1 MLPNLAD
8 WQCPSNSKIYYKILM
23 QLSITLACRHAWR
36 RPTQSIFFII
46 GVGLGVAMIVAIDL
60 ANGAANRAFSLSTEA
75 VEGRT
80 THQIVGG
87 PNGLDES
94 IYVALRQQLGYRLS
108 APIVEGYV
116 LAEELDMQP
125 MRLLGVDSFAESPF
139 RNYLDDDNTSL
150 ADNNGF
156 SAFIVQPNTVLL
168 SAVLANQYNL
178 DAGDFIRI
186 QVGGHR
192 QTLQIVSVL
201 KADNKNEQRGLD
213 GLLIT
218 DIGTAQEVLG
228 KVGSL
233 DRIDLIISED
243 IHGEEILER
252 IIAILPPGA
261 RVEQPTDSSV
271 EEMTAAFRLN
281 LTALSL
287 LALAVGML
295 LIYNT
300 VVFSVVQQRSV
311 LGSLRALGVTRGEI
325 FSIIL
330 IEAGLLGVI
339 GTAFGLGLG
348 YLLGRGAVEM
358 VTTSINDLFF
368 VVTVRQIDFPPL
380 TMLKGAVSGI
390 AAALIAAALPAYEA
404 TNVPPASS
412 IQRSNIEERVRTA
425 LNWVSGVGVGILL
438 LGTALLI
445 PEWHLI
451 IAFIGIFG
459 IIIGI
464 SLLTPTLTLGLM
476 RIVSGLIRFLGESVS
491 PLIRLAIRDITR
503 SLSRTSVAIAALM
516 VAVSVIVGVSLM
528 ISSFRLTVERWL
540 TDLLQADVFISSPGL
555 ISDQT
560 TYPLAPGVVERLA
573 TFPGVDQIATSRVV
587 DVSAGDL
594 GVLQLIAVSMDIAG
608 EKRHYKA
615 SVGDLATT
623 WEALEAGGLI
633 INEPLSNRFKLG
645 VGDEVILFTDRGEH
659 EFPVV
664 AVAYDFDV
672 QPGALIADA
681 IYRTFWDDA
690 HLSSVGLFLETG
702 VDVDGTINELRAAFA
717 GEAELVIRSS
727 RGLREHSLA
736 IFDRSFSVTVA
747 LQMLAMLVA
756 FIGILSALMSL
767 QLERRREIGTLRA
780 IGMTR
785 KQLWKLT
792 LVETGLMGTTA
803 GIIAMPTGF
812 VLALILIYIIN
823 LRSFGWTL
831 QMHLQPI
838 YFLQALIVALVAA
851 LLAGLYPA
859 WRVGGMQPVDALREE

>member
-1 MLPNLAD
+1 
-8 WQCPSNSKIYYKILM
+8 M
-23 QLSITLACRHAWR
+23 QLSITLAWRHAWR

-60 ANGAANRAFSLSTEA
+60 ATGAANRAFSLSTEA
-75 VEGRT
+75 VAGKT

-87 PNGLDES
+87 PSGLDES

-108 APIVEGYV
+108 APIVEGYA

-125 MRLLGVDSFAESPF
+125 MRLLGVDSFAEPPF
-139 RNYLDDDNTSL
+139 RNYLNDDNTNFV
-150 ADNNGF
+150 DNNGF
-156 SAFIVQPNTVLL
+156 TAFMVQPNTVLL
-168 SAVLANQYNL
+168 STALANQYNL
-178 DAGDFIRI
+178 NVGDFIHI

-192 QTLQIVSVL
+192 RTLQIVSVL
-201 KADNKNEQRGLD
+201 KSDENSEQRELD

-228 KVGSL
+228 KVGIL
-233 DRIDLIISED
+233 DRIDLIIPEG
-243 IHGEEILER
+243 IQGEVTLKR
-252 IIAILPPGA
+252 ITALLPAGA
-261 RVEQPTDSSV
+261 RVDQRTGSTV

-287 LALAVGML
+287 LALLVGMF

-339 GTAFGLGLG
+339 GTALGLGLG
-348 YLLGRGAVEM
+348 YLLGRGAVQM

-368 VVTVRQIDFPPL
+368 VVTVRRVDFPPL
-380 TMLKGAVSGI
+380 TMLKGVISGI
-390 AAALIAAALPAYEA
+390 AAALVAAALPAYEA
-404 TNVPPASS
+404 TNVQPTSAL
-412 IQRSNIEERVRTA
+412 QRSNIEEQVRTA
-425 LNWVSGVGVGILL
+425 LNWVSATGVGLLL
-438 LGTALLI
+438 LGIVLLI
-445 PEWHLI
+445 PEWHLSI
-451 IAFIGIFG
+451 TFVGIFA

-476 RIVSGLIRFLGESVS
+476 HILSGLARVLGKSFS

-516 VAVSVIVGVSLM
+516 VTVSVIVGVGLM

-540 TDLLQADVFISSPGL
+540 TDLLQADIFVSAPSL
-555 ISDQT
+555 ISDQAT
-560 TYPLAPGVVERLA
+560 SPLAPGVVEKLA
-573 TFPGVDQIATSRVV
+573 TFPGVARIATVRVV
-587 DVSAGDL
+587 DVSASDL
-594 GVLQLIAVSMDIAG
+594 GVIQLAAVSMDIAG

-615 SVGDLATT
+615 AVGDLATT
-623 WEALEAGGLI
+623 WEALEAGGVI
-633 INEPLSNRFKLG
+633 INEPMSHRFKLG
-645 VGDEVILFTDRGEH
+645 VGDEVALFTDRGEQR
-659 EFPVV
+659 FPIV

-672 QPGALIADA
+672 QSGALIHIAV
-681 IYRTFWDDA
+681 YRSFWNDTD
-690 HLSSVGLFLETG
+690 LSSAALFVEPG
-702 VDVDGTINELRAAFA
+702 VDVDTKIDELRAAFA

-736 IFDRSFSVTVA
+736 IFDRSFSITVV

-780 IGMTR
+780 VGMTR
-785 KQLWKLT
+785 QQLWKLT
-792 LVETGLMGTTA
+792 LTETGLMGTTA

-812 VLALILIYIIN
+812 VFALILIYIIN

-831 QMHLQPI
+831 QIYLQPI
-838 YFLQALIVALVAA
+838 YFLQALIVALIAA
-851 LLAGLYPA
+851 LLAGVYPA
-859 WRVGGMQPVDALREE
+859 WRVGRMQPAEALREE

>member
-1 MLPNLAD
+1 
-8 WQCPSNSKIYYKILM
+8 M

-36 RPTQSIFFII
+36 RPAQSIFFII
-46 GVGLGVAMIVAIDL
+46 GVALGVAMIVAIDL
-60 ANGAANRAFSLSTEA
+60 ATSAANRAFTISTEA
-75 VEGRT
+75 VVGKT

-87 PNGLDES
+87 PSGLDES

-116 LAEELDMQP
+116 TAEELDMQP

-139 RNYLDDDNTSL
+139 RNYLNDENTSF

-156 SAFIVQPNTVLL
+156 TAFMVQPNTVLL
-168 SAVLANQYNL
+168 SATLANQYNL
-178 DAGDFIRI
+178 KVEDFIHV
-186 QVGGHR
+186 QVGGR
-192 QTLQIVSVL
+192 VQTLQIVSL
-201 KADNKNEQRGLD
+201 LTPNDKNEQRGLD

-228 KVGSL
+228 KVGTL
-233 DRIDLIISED
+233 DRIDLIIAESTQKEAT
-243 IHGEEILER
+243 LRR
-252 IIAILPPGA
+252 ITAILPPGA
-261 RVEQPTDSSV
+261 RVEQSMDSAV

-281 LTALSL
+281 LTALSM

-311 LGSLRALGVTRGEI
+311 LGSLRALGVTRDQI

-330 IEAGLLGVI
+330 SEAGVLGVI
-339 GTAFGLGLG
+339 GTTIGLGLG
-348 YLLGRGAVEM
+348 YLLAHGAVQM

-368 VVTVRQIDFPPL
+368 VVTVRRIDFPSL
-380 TMLKGAVSGI
+380 TLLKGAVIGI

-412 IQRSNIEERVRTA
+412 IQRSNIEERVHAA
-425 LNWVSGVGVGILL
+425 LNWVSGIGVGILL
-438 LGTALLI
+438 LGAALLI
-445 PEWHLI
+445 PEWHLSI
-451 IAFIGIFG
+451 TFVGIFG

-464 SLLTPTLTLGLM
+464 SLLTPALTLGLM
-476 RIVSGLIRFLGESVS
+476 RILSGLIRFLGKSVS

-516 VAVSVIVGVSLM
+516 VAVSVIVGVGLM

-540 TDLLQADVFISSPGL
+540 TDLLQADIFVSAPSL

-560 TYPLAPGVVERLA
+560 TYPLAHGVVEKLE
-573 TFPGVDQIATSRVV
+573 TFPGIAQIATSRLVE
-587 DVSAGDL
+587 VSTGDL
-594 GVLQLIAVSMDIAG
+594 KIIQLIALSMDIAG
-608 EKRHYKA
+608 EKRHYKTA
-615 SVGDLATT
+615 VGDIAAT
-623 WEALEAGGLI
+623 WKALEAGGLI
-633 INEPLSNRFKLG
+633 INEPMSNRFKLG
-645 VGDEVILFTDRGEH
+645 IGDELTLLTDQGEQR
-659 EFPVV
+659 FPIV

-672 QPGALIADA
+672 QPGALIDDA
-681 IYRTFWDDA
+681 VYRTYWNDVN
-690 HLSSVGLFLETG
+690 LSSAALFVDPG
-702 VDVDGTINELRAAFA
+702 VDVDAKINELRAAFA

-727 RGLREHSLA
+727 RSLREHSLA
-736 IFDRSFSVTVA
+736 IFDRSFSITVA
-747 LQMLAMLVA
+747 LQMLATLVA
-756 FIGILSALMSL
+756 FIGILSALISL

-780 IGMTR
+780 VGMTR
-785 KQLWKLT
+785 RQLWRLT

-803 GIIAMPTGF
+803 GILAMPTGF
-812 VLALILIYIIN
+812 VLAVILIYIVN

-831 QMHLQPI
+831 QIYLQPV

-851 LLAGLYPA
+851 LLAGVYPA
-859 WRVGGMQPVDALREE
+859 WRVGRMQPADALREE

>member
-1 MLPNLAD
+1 M
-8 WQCPSNSKIYYKILM
+8 
-23 QLSITLACRHAWR
+23 
-36 RPTQSIFFII
+36 FFII

-75 VEGRT
+75 VAGKT

-87 PNGLDES
+87 PSGLDED

-116 LAEELDMQP
+116 VAEELDMQP

-139 RNYLDDDNTSL
+139 RNYLDNDSTGF

-156 SAFIVQPNTVLL
+156 TAFIVQPNTVLL

-178 DAGDFIRI
+178 NVGDPIHIQAGGR
-186 QVGGHR
+186 R

-201 KADNKNEQRGLD
+201 KSDGKNEQRGLD

-228 KVGSL
+228 KVGIL
-233 DRIDLIISED
+233 DRIDLIISEGTQ
-243 IHGEEILER
+243 GEETLKR
-252 IIAILPPGA
+252 ITAILPLGA
-261 RVEQPTDSSV
+261 RVEQPTDSAV

-281 LTALSL
+281 LTALSM
-287 LALAVGML
+287 LALLVGMF

-311 LGSLRALGVTRGEI
+311 LGSLRALGMTRSQI

-330 IEAGLLGVI
+330 IEAGFLGVI
-339 GTAFGLGLG
+339 GTALGLGLG
-348 YLLGRGAVEM
+348 YLLGRGAVQM

-368 VVTVRQIDFPPL
+368 VVTVRRIDVPPL
-380 TMLKGAVSGI
+380 TLLKGAVIGI
-390 AAALIAAALPAYEA
+390 VAALIAAALPAYEA
-404 TNVPPASS
+404 TNVRPASALR
-412 IQRSNIEERVRTA
+412 RSNIEERVRTT

-451 IAFIGIFG
+451 ITFVGIFA

-464 SLLTPTLTLGLM
+464 SLLTPILTLGLM
-476 RIVSGLIRFLGESVS
+476 RTLSGLSSVVGKSFS

-516 VAVSVIVGVSLM
+516 VAVSVIVGVGLM
-528 ISSFRLTVERWL
+528 IGSFRLTVERWL
-540 TDLLQADVFISSPGL
+540 TDLLQADIFVSAPSL

-560 TYPLAPGVVERLA
+560 TFPLAHSVVEKLE
-573 TFPGVDQIATSRVV
+573 TFPGIAQIATSRLV
-587 DVSAGDL
+587 DVRAGDL
-594 GVLQLIAVSMDIAG
+594 GIIQLIALSMDIAG
-608 EKRHYKA
+608 EKRHYKTA
-615 SVGDLATT
+615 VGDRTTT
-623 WEALEAGGLI
+623 WKALEAGGLI
-633 INEPLSNRFKLG
+633 INEPMSNRFKLG
-645 VGDEVILFTDRGEH
+645 VGDEVTLLTDWGERR
-659 EFPVV
+659 FPIV

-672 QPGALIADA
+672 KSGALIDDA
-681 IYRTFWDDA
+681 VYRTYWNDVN
-690 HLSSVGLFLETG
+690 LSSAALFVETG
-702 VDVDGTINELRAAFA
+702 VDVDTKINELREAFA

-736 IFDRSFSVTVA
+736 IFDRSFSITVA
-747 LQMLAMLVA
+747 LQMLATLVA

-780 IGMTR
+780 VGMTR
-785 KQLWKLT
+785 RQLWRLT

-803 GIIAMPTGF
+803 GILAMPTGF
-812 VLALILIYIIN
+812 VLAVILIYIIN

-831 QMHLQPI
+831 QMYLQPV
-838 YFLQALIVALVAA
+838 YFLQALTVALIAA
-851 LLAGLYPA
+851 LLAGVYPA
-859 WRVGGMQPVDALREE
+859 WRVGRMQPADALREE